1 MFKYSTAEFY
11 CQLFYYI
18 FQKNFT
24 VTFPQGYSQKT
35 KIFSRCYLG
44 KKYVPRS
51 GAASCNTAH
60 LIQSTKRL
68 RGRIGEKFIYKKKL
82 FHQITVLC
90 SLQRVL
96 ASFLALKTSLTALRK
111 VIWPLFPCL
120 LNAKQSSILFGIN
133 IRPSRQSPINFWN
146 KLLSPSKNNA
156 STINRPRSFS
166 LWESV
171 FFLML

>member
-1 MFKYSTAEFY
+1 MFKYSTVEFY

-68 RGRIGEKFIYKKKL
+68 RGRIGEKIIYKKKL

-96 ASFLALKTSLTALRK
+96 ASFLALKTSLTALEESDLTF
-111 VIWPLFPCL
+111 IPL
-120 LNAKQSSILFGIN
+120 
-133 IRPSRQSPINFWN
+133 SPKCETKLHLIWN
-146 KLLSPSKNNA
+146 KYQTFTPIAHKFLEQIA
-156 STINRPRSFS
+156 QSFKK
-166 LWESV
+166 
-171 FFLML
+171 

>member
-1 MFKYSTAEFY
+1 MFKYSTVEFY

-68 RGRIGEKFIYKKKL
+68 KGRIGEKIIYKKKL

-96 ASFLALKTSLTALRK
+96 ASFWALKTSLTALRK
-111 VIWPLFPCL
+111 MIWPLFPCL

-133 IRPSRQSPINFWN
+133 IRPSRQSPINFWSKYPN
-146 KLLSPSKNNA
+146 PSKNNA
-156 STINRPRSFS
+156 STINRQRSFS
-166 LWESV
+166 LWETV
-171 FFLML
+171 F

>member
-1 MFKYSTAEFY
+1 MFKYSTVEFY

-68 RGRIGEKFIYKKKL
+68 RGRIGEKNIYKKKL

-111 VIWPLFPCL
+111 VIWPLFLCL

-133 IRPSRQSPINFWN
+133 SRPSRQSPINFWN
-146 KLLSPSKNNA
+146 KLPSPSKNNA
-156 STINRPRSFS
+156 PTINRQRSFS

-171 FFLML
+171 F

>member
-1 MFKYSTAEFY
+1 MLNISLSDFIVNYFITSFKE
-11 CQLFYYI
+11 
-18 FQKNFT
+18 NFS

-68 RGRIGEKFIYKKKL
+68 RGRIGEKIIYKKKL

-96 ASFLALKTSLTALRK
+96 ASFLALKTSFTALRK

-146 KLLSPSKNNA
+146 KLPSPSKNNA
-156 STINRPRSFS
+156 PTINRQRSFS

-171 FFLML
+171 F

>member
-1 MFKYSTAEFY
+1 MFNIA
-11 CQLFYYI
+11 LAI
-18 FQKNFT
+18 FIVNYFITSFKEIFS

-44 KKYVPRS
+44 KKYVLRS

-68 RGRIGEKFIYKKKL
+68 RGRIG
-82 FHQITVLC
+82 V
-90 SLQRVL
+90 
-96 ASFLALKTSLTALRK
+96 
-111 VIWPLFPCL
+111 
-120 LNAKQSSILFGIN
+120 N

-156 STINRPRSFS
+156 STNNRQRSFS
-166 LWESV
+166 L
-171 FFLML
+171 

>member
-1 MFKYSTAEFY
+1 MTCSNISLPNFIVNYFITSFKE
-11 CQLFYYI
+11 
-18 FQKNFT
+18 NFS

-68 RGRIGEKFIYKKKL
+68 RGRIGEKFIYKKML

-96 ASFLALKTSLTALRK
+96 ASFLALKTSLTALEESDLTF
-111 VIWPLFPCL
+111 IPL
-120 LNAKQSSILFGIN
+120 
-133 IRPSRQSPINFWN
+133 SPKCETKLHLIWN
-146 KLLSPSKNNA
+146 KYQTFTPIAHKFLEQIA
-156 STINRPRSFS
+156 QSFKK
-166 LWESV
+166 
-171 FFLML
+171 